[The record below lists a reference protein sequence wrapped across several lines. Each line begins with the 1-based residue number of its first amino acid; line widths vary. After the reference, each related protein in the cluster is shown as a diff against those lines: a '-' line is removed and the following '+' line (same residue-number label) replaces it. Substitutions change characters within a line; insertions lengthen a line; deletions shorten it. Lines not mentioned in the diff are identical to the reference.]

1 MTAHITKTARGT
13 TVTYTGPDAA
23 TEALD
28 AAQDLGIRAGDID
41 ANMIRQLVI
50 LDGGTGKI
58 AEEMGYTKGT
68 KEYKSAQRAIQ
79 RHQKGTKPTGAWME
93 RYQDLLNQ
101 DGSLS
106 ITVEGEIVAYAGSED
121 VRDHCEKKAPTIVN
135 TTKNMSN
142 VSNAVQ
148 DPLGAWQSELRNGQF
163 NPIVNRMDSI
173 TVSFVKG

>member
-121 VRDHCEKKAPTIVN
+121 VRDHCEKTAPRIVG
-135 TTKNMSN
+135 N
-142 VSNAVQ
+142 VSDAVR
-148 DPLGAWQSELRNGQF
+148 DPFMSWNQGIQNGSF
-163 NPIVNRMDSI
+163 HPIVNRMDSI
-173 TVSFVKG
+173 TVSFTKR